1 MNRYLILLF
10 LLSLFLACTEEDPP
24 YYEPAAGKLHISS
37 VNSGQNGSVCITNGT
52 DTTHNLT
59 GWSFDYEGPYCLSGC
74 VTGIPDSTVLQN
86 GQIRW
91 IPTSLL
97 IPDTE
102 AYNLYLYDENGKRVF
117 TWYSY

>member
-10 LLSLFLACTEEDPP
+10 LLSLFLACTEEDLP
-24 YYEPAAGKLHISS
+24 YYEPTDGKVHINS
-37 VNSGQNGSVCITNGT
+37 VNIGQNGSVSIMNSTGAT
-52 DTTHNLT
+52 RVLT
-59 GWSFDYEGPYCLSGC
+59 GWYIDYEGPYCLWGC
-74 VTGIPDSTVLQN
+74 INPIPDSTALQN
-86 GQIRW
+86 GQNRW
-91 IPTSLL
+91 ISTNLL